1 MVPPRPNGL
10 FTQKIHLLQS
20 KKTFFYRI
28 NDFFSLFFFQITI
41 FYAKERCEMLK
52 TLVRKYNSTRLD
64 VRIGI
69 AIVIGS
75 LLGIFLPGQRWISE
89 IGILFVGAMKGIAP
103 VLVFILILNA
113 LSSGKASLDRRTGKV
128 IAFYLA
134 STVLASLAAISASFL
149 FPQRINLAQSATSTA
164 TLPSGI
170 GDVLNNLLIRAVS
183 NPFEAITE
191 ANYIGIL
198 VWAIVFG
205 LAIKI
210 HAGDS
215 TKELLKDASNA
226 VTAIVHWIIN
236 LAPFGIMSLLF
247 TSIST
252 NGLVIFKTYG
262 VLVALIAGT
271 MFFTI
276 FVISPAVVGFA
287 LRKDPYPLVIHCIKE
302 SGLTALFTRSSAAN
316 IPVNMDL
323 CERLKLD
330 REFYSVSIPL
340 GATINMNGA
349 AITIAIM
356 TLAAANTLG
365 ISVDFLTV
373 LTLCVITTIGAC
385 GASGIAGGSLFLI
398 PMSCSFLGISNDVA
412 MQVVAVGFIIGVIQD
427 SLETALNSSTD
438 VMYTAAAEYSEWIA
452 EGKPLPRR
460 FK

>member
-1 MVPPRPNGL
+1 MAKSRTAM
-10 FTQKIHLLQS
+10 F
-20 KKTFFYRI
+20 KKVVRI
-28 NDFFSLFFFQITI
+28 
-41 FYAKERCEMLK
+41 
-52 TLVRKYNSTRLD
+52 YNNTRLD
-64 VRIGI
+64 IRIGI

-75 LLGIFLPGQRWISE
+75 LLGFFLPGQTWISE

-113 LSSGKASLDRRTGKV
+113 LASGKTSLDRRTGKV
-128 IAFYLA
+128 IGFYLA
-134 STVLASLAAISASFL
+134 STVLASITAIAASFL
-149 FPQRINLAQSATSTA
+149 FPQNMNLVQSASATA
-164 TLPSGI
+164 HLPSGI

-183 NPFEAITE
+183 NPFEAITQ

-205 LAIKI
+205 IAIKI
-210 HAGDS
+210 HAGDE
-215 TKELLKDASNA
+215 TKNILKDAAKA
-226 VTAIVHWIIN
+226 VTAIVRWIIN

-252 NGLVIFKTYG
+252 NGIGIFKTYG
-262 VLVALIAGT
+262 ALIALIAGS
-271 MFFTI
+271 MFFTV
-276 FVISPAVVGFA
+276 FVIAPAVVSFA
-287 LRKDPYPLVIHCIKE
+287 LRRDPYPLVIHCIKE
-302 SGLTALFTRSSAAN
+302 SGLTAFFTRSSAAN
-316 IPVNMDL
+316 IPVNMEL

-356 TLAAANTLG
+356 TLAAAHTMG
-365 ISVDFLTV
+365 VSVDFPTAI
-373 LTLCVITTIGAC
+373 TLCIVSTIGAC

-412 MQVVAVGFIIGVIQD
+412 MQVVGVGFIIGVIQD

-438 VMYTAAAEYSEWIA
+438 VMYTAAAEYGEWIS

>member
-1 MVPPRPNGL
+1 M
-10 FTQKIHLLQS
+10 FKKILG
-20 KKTFFYRI
+20 R
-28 NDFFSLFFFQITI
+28 
-41 FYAKERCEMLK
+41 
-52 TLVRKYNSTRLD
+52 YNHTRLD

-69 AIVIGS
+69 AIIIGT
-75 LLGIFLPGQRWISE
+75 LLGIFIPSQRWISE

-113 LSSGKASLDRRTGKV
+113 LAVGKTTLDRRTGKV
-128 IAFYLA
+128 IIFYLV
-134 STVLASLAAISASFL
+134 STVLASLTAISASFL
-149 FPQRINLAQSATSTA
+149 FPQTMNLASSATSTA

-210 HAGDS
+210 HAGDA
-215 TKELLKDASNA
+215 TKNVLQDAARA
-226 VTAIVHWIIN
+226 VTAIVRWIIN

-252 NGLVIFKTYG
+252 NGVSIFKTYG
-262 VLVALIAGT
+262 VLIALIAGS

-276 FVISPAVVGFA
+276 FIIAPAVVGIA
-287 LRKDPYPLVIHCIKE
+287 LKRDPYPLVIHCIKE
-302 SGLTALFTRSSAAN
+302 SGITAFFTRSSAAN

-323 CERLKLD
+323 CERLHLD

-356 TLAAANTLG
+356 TLAAAHTMG
-365 ISVDFLTV
+365 VQVDFLTAI
-373 LTLCVITTIGAC
+373 TLCIVSTIGAC

-398 PMSCSFLGISNDVA
+398 PMACSFLGISNDVA

-438 VMYTAAAEYSEWIA
+438 VMYTAAAEYSGWIA

-460 FK
+460 FR